1 MCGIKIFGQTLT
13 LYNSILFYVFEM
25 TDSISNI
32 ISKSIWRNSNVL
44 FNIYHMG
51 AIHCIS
57 VLLYILLMEWFQ
69 ILSPQNCPGGPPA
82 WGVGDEVYSRRC
94 PVLCRPQHKDHNIP
108 GPAGRPGQRVRTLIL
123 KTNRAL
129 TLQSYMGI
137 TQQTITQTVLLR
149 CRQWNMINIH
159 IHKGRISVS
168 ALERYTFL

>member
-13 LYNSILFYVFEM
+13 LYNFMFMFLRRHILFVASFQNPFDVIQRYHI
-25 TDSISNI
+25 DS
-32 ISKSIWRNSNVL
+32 
-44 FNIYHMG
+44 
-51 AIHCIS
+51 IHCIS

-82 WGVGDEVYSRRC
+82 WRVGDEVYSRRC

-123 KTNRAL
+123 KTNRTL

-149 CRQWNMINIH
+149 CRQCNMINIH

-168 ALERYTFL
+168 ALER

>member
-1 MCGIKIFGQTLT
+1 M
-13 LYNSILFYVFEM
+13 
-25 TDSISNI
+25 
-32 ISKSIWRNSNVL
+32 WRNQNVL
-44 FNIYHMG
+44 FNIYHIG

-129 TLQSYMGI
+129 ATL
-137 TQQTITQTVLLR
+137 
-149 CRQWNMINIH
+149 NIF
-159 IHKGRISVS
+159 IAYRYNIAKGEDFSVYNNVKEGSNICILQKSSKSDLGLQIKPSWISIDKVS
-168 ALERYTFL
+168 FMKVE

>member
-13 LYNSILFYVFEM
+13 LYNFIFMFFRRHILFVASFQNPFDVIQMYHI
-25 TDSISNI
+25 DS
-32 ISKSIWRNSNVL
+32 
-44 FNIYHMG
+44 
-51 AIHCIS
+51 IHCIHFID
-57 VLLYILLMEWFQ
+57 VV

-129 TLQSYMGI
+129 TLQCYMGI
-137 TQQTITQTVLLR
+137 TQQTITQTVLLW
-149 CRQWNMINIH
+149 CRQCNMMNIH
-159 IHKGRISVS
+159 MHKGKISVS
-168 ALERYTFL
+168 ALEC

>member
-13 LYNSILFYVFEM
+13 LYNFIFMFLRRHILFVASFQNPFDVIQMYHI
-25 TDSISNI
+25 DS
-32 ISKSIWRNSNVL
+32 
-44 FNIYHMG
+44 
-51 AIHCIS
+51 IHCIS

-137 TQQTITQTVLLR
+137 TQQTLTQTVLLR
-149 CRQWNMINIH
+149 CRQCNMINIH
-159 IHKGRISVS
+159 IHKGKISVS